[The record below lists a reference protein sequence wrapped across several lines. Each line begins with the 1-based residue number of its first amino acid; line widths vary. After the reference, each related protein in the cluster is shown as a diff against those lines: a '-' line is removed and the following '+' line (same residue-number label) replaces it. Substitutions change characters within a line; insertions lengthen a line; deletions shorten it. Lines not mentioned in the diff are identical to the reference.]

1 MEAIGAGPE
10 WGGYEVLAGVV
21 RDILPLLQKFG
32 IATAE
37 DIGIETLAARL
48 REEIGSTGGV
58 VRLPALVSA
67 WTRVGQS

>member
-1 MEAIGAGPE
+1 M
-10 WGGYEVLAGVV
+10 V